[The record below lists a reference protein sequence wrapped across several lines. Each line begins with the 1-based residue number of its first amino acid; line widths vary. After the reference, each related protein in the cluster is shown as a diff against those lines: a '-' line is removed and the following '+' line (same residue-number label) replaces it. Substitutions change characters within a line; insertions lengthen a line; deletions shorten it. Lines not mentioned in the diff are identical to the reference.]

1 MIRHLVNIILYFLPP
16 SRLFSFRRFLLRFSG
31 VRLAGGVS
39 LCGRSWIYGRGN
51 LEIGEDTWV
60 SPGAIFYTHNDVKIS
75 VGSKCDV
82 GPGVS
87 FVVGS
92 HLIGNADRR
101 AGEGIARSI
110 DIGAGTWI
118 GAGSIILGGVRIGSG
133 VVVAAGSLVN
143 QDLIDNG
150 LYAGVPAKL
159 KRILDE

>member
-1 MIRHLVNIILYFLPP
+1 MIRHFVNIILYFLPP
-16 SRLFSFRRFLLRFSG
+16 SRLFSFRRCLLRFSG
-31 VRLAGGVS
+31 VRLARGVS

-75 VGSKCDV
+75 VGSKCDI

-92 HLIGNADRR
+92 HLIANSDRR
-101 AGEGIARSI
+101 AGEGVALGIVVGDGS
-110 DIGAGTWI
+110 WI
-118 GAGSIILGGVRIGSG
+118 GASSTILGGVTIGSG
-133 VVVAAGSLVN
+133 VLVAAGSLVN

-159 KRILDE
+159 KRMLDE